1 MIMPVVAPKLVYGA
15 TSVRGWWLYHWL
27 SIVPLEQA
35 MGVVKQVLSLM
46 VEGKLVLEPGRAF
59 ALKEVEQAVRYTQTK
74 EQGGKALLVG

>member
-1 MIMPVVAPKLVYGA
+1 
-15 TSVRGWWLYHWL
+15 
-27 SIVPLEQA
+27 